1 MGFGSIESLFVF
13 IFIGLGGKLLQ
24 GLEVFEGML
33 SSTGEHSPVKFI
45 VGGSSTDMLYDGFLY
60 SILLLEVFKEF
71 YTIMQDFLFYVEVTV
86 GFIFIIII
94 VKLMAAISHGYQ
106 PPMLGEVSCS
116 FSYKWCFHLLCGGII
131 YSRWFVIG
139 RFDIDI

>member
-13 IFIGLGGKLLQ
+13 IFIGLGRKLLK

-33 SSTGEHSPVKFI
+33 SSTGEHSPI
-45 VGGSSTDMLYDGFLY
+45 ELIMNGSSTDVLYDGFLY
-60 SILLLEVFKEF
+60 SILLFEVFKEF

-86 GFIFIIII
+86 GFILVVII

-116 FSYKWCFHLLCGGII
+116 LSYKGGFHLLCGGII
-131 YSRWFVIG
+131 YSRWFILG
-139 RFDIDI
+139 RLDINV